1 MAEFIG
7 QGWRNLSNPELQLI
21 FHWQLTHLSDIE
33 TGHPPSYV
41 GTLHEINSESSTV
54 ALENVVSWGTE
65 GRDPDNEVPPSDT
78 VYEYI
83 VFRGSDVKDL
93 KIQEQPKEN
102 KPPNPPQVPDDPAI
116 LGSARRPAAP
126 ESAQQPQ
133 QEPQASFAPPPKE
146 QNQQSFQNQQR
157 QQQQPP
163 RFPQHSPFPPYFN
176 PYGPPPPNQQRFGPQ
191 GFPPG
196 QGFPGMP
203 YGAPPP
209 GWYPPPNQGF
219 PPQGY
224 GHFPPP
230 QMPIGSGN
238 HQSQQTPNQQQAP
251 SNMPSAPQEQSLTQ
265 QESPSKPVATVK
277 LPSSSTTP
285 APAEAA
291 LNGPPPPTESKPNVA
306 AALAPP
312 APTANI
318 EVRTT
323 EKNTQATQKNGRIV
337 PAIPRVSPAVKPA
350 VPVNG
355 ALQGNQANIPRPQMQ
370 TKPTKVQAPPVAS
383 KSIEDANRDARAAV
397 AAAMAKL
404 PPAPG
409 TGQQQSKKPAV
420 ANAKKEETQNPNAM
434 DNLTNKVNEMRTS
447 DNIRTSRQPGT
458 GGYAAGHRGGR
469 SNYRGNR
476 ARNDSQTKKVEV
488 PTTDYDF
495 ETANAKFNK
504 QDLVKEAIASG
515 SPVGSP
521 LDGANDIPDP
531 APMTTNG
538 ERKASEASIAIT
550 PSTVGYNKTT
560 SFFDN
565 ISSESKEREEGAM
578 RKGGRE
584 FRTEEVRKN
593 LETFGQGSVDG
604 GKGGYRG
611 RGRGRGYGGR
621 GRGYAGNGRG
631 RGGTRGVG
639 RAGVTAEP

>member
-1 MAEFIG
+1 MT
-7 QGWRNLSNPELQLI
+7 S
-21 FHWQLTHLSDIE
+21 
-33 TGHPPSYV
+33 SYV

-102 KPPNPPQVPDDPAI
+102 KPPDPPQVPDDPAI
-116 LGSARRPAAP
+116 LG
-126 ESAQQPQ
+126 
-133 QEPQASFAPPPKE
+133 ASFAPPQKE
-146 QNQQSFQNQQR
+146 QNQQPFQTQQQQR
-157 QQQQPP
+157 QQQPP
-163 RFPQHSPFPPYFN
+163 RFPQHSPFPPYYH
-176 PYGPPPPNQQRFGPQ
+176 PYGPPHPNQRFAPQ

-209 GWYPPPNQGF
+209 GWYPLPNQNF
-219 PPQGY
+219 PHQGY

-251 SNMPSAPQEQSLTQ
+251 PNLSTAQQEQSQPQ
-265 QESPSKPVATVK
+265 QKSPNKPVATVK
-277 LPSSSTTP
+277 LPSSATTP
-285 APAEAA
+285 APAEVA
-291 LNGPPPPTESKPNVA
+291 LSGPPPPTESKPNVA

-312 APTANI
+312 APTVNA
-318 EVRTT
+318 EVATT

-337 PAIPRVSPAVKPA
+337 PAIPRVSPAVKSA
-350 VPVNG
+350 VPVSG
-355 ALQGNQANIPRPQMQ
+355 ALQGNQANIPRPQTQ
-370 TKPTKVQAPPVAS
+370 TKPVDARPTQVAT

-409 TGQQQSKKPAV
+409 AGQQQTKKPAV
-420 ANAKKEETQNPNAM
+420 ANTKKEDHQNGSAM
-434 DNLTNKVNEMRTS
+434 DNLTTKVNEMRTS

-469 SNYRGNR
+469 NNYRGNR
-476 ARNDSQTKKVEV
+476 PRNDSQTKKVEV

-515 SPVGSP
+515 SPLGSP
-521 LDGANDIPDP
+521 LDGANDIPD
-531 APMTTNG
+531 ATPMTMNG
-538 ERKASEASIAIT
+538 DRKSSEASVSIT
-550 PSTVGYNKTT
+550 PASVGYNKTT

-565 ISSESKEREEGAM
+565 ISSESKEREEGAVK
-578 RKGGRE
+578 KGGRE
-584 FRTEEVRKN
+584 FRTEEVKKN

-604 GKGGYRG
+604 GRGGYRG

-631 RGGTRGVG
+631 RGGTRGAG
-639 RAGVTAEP
+639 RTGVVAES

>member
-1 MAEFIG
+1 MG
-7 QGWRNLSNPELQLI
+7 S
-21 FHWQLTHLSDIE
+21 
-33 TGHPPSYV
+33 SYV
-41 GTLHEINSESSTV
+41 GTLHEINSENSTV

-65 GRDPDNEVPPSDT
+65 GRDPENEVPPSET

-93 KIQEQPKEN
+93 RIEEAPKEN
-102 KPPNPPQVPDDPAI
+102 KPPRPPQVPDDPAI

-126 ESAQQPQ
+126 ESTLKQEEPEAAFTQSQKERSQQPYQ
-133 QEPQASFAPPPKE
+133 T
-146 QNQQSFQNQQR
+146 QQR
-157 QQQQPP
+157 QQQPP
-163 RFPQHSPFPPYFN
+163 RFPQHSPFPPYYH
-176 PYGPPPPNQQRFGPQ
+176 PYGPPPPNQRFGPQ

-219 PPQGY
+219 PHQGY

-238 HQSQQTPNQQQAP
+238 QQSQQTPNQQQATP
-251 SNMPSAPQEQSLTQ
+251 IGPTVNQEQSQ
-265 QESPSKPVATVK
+265 PQRKSPDKPVATVK

-285 APAEAA
+285 APTEAA
-291 LNGPPPPTESKPNVA
+291 VNGPPPPTESKPNVA

-312 APTANI
+312 APTASND
-318 EVRTT
+318 VPTT

-337 PAIPRVSPAVKPA
+337 PAIPRVSPAVKSA

-355 ALQGNQANIPRPQMQ
+355 VLQGNVANIPKPQVQ
-370 TKPTKVQAPPVAS
+370 TKPVEARPTQVAT

-404 PPAPG
+404 PLAPG
-409 TGQQQSKKPAV
+409 AGQQQQTKKPA
-420 ANAKKEETQNPNAM
+420 AAASKKEDNTNPTAM
-434 DNLTNKVNEMRTS
+434 DNLTNKVNEMRTN

-476 ARNDSQTKKVEV
+476 PRNDSQTKKVEV

-515 SPVGSP
+515 SPLSPP
-521 LDGANDIPDP
+521 LDGANDISDSIPP
-531 APMTTNG
+531 ANG
-538 ERKASEASIAIT
+538 ERKASEASVSIT
-550 PSTVGYNKTT
+550 PANVGYNKTT

-565 ISSESKEREEGAM
+565 ISSESKEREEGGAK
-578 RKGGRE
+578 KGGRE
-584 FRTEEVRKN
+584 FRSEEVRKN

-604 GKGGYRG
+604 GRGGYRG

-621 GRGYAGNGRG
+621 GRGYASNGRG
-631 RGGTRGVG
+631 RGATRGLG
-639 RAGVTAEP
+639 RAGVVAES